1 MNGELQSHHVWNS
14 CLGFYICL
22 SFSANSHV
30 ISSLKTYDTQCG
42 KKSWRK
48 YQLTCYYLNLQLSIT
63 RLDFML
69 FYTSEDL
76 PFGSLLMAF
85 VIVICVYQTKG
96 FFLQNGGCKSPMR
109 LVSIGVELIVSLS
122 GTVRLNSSTCS
133 CIAVKVHC
141 LEWFKDLWLQ
151 VYKQTH
157 GKYIQNNQVAII
169 SSPKAPIQIN
179 LVPADLFFLIN
190 SSGGPWLAFTWFV
203 TLWQKLVRCFFILY
217 LHVTSLEKKSKS

>member
-1 MNGELQSHHVWNS
+1 
-14 CLGFYICL
+14 
-22 SFSANSHV
+22 
-30 ISSLKTYDTQCG
+30 
-42 KKSWRK
+42 
-48 YQLTCYYLNLQLSIT
+48 
-63 RLDFML
+63 ML

-122 GTVRLNSSTCS
+122 GTVRLNSGTCS

-151 VYKQTH
+151 VYQETH

>member
-1 MNGELQSHHVWNS
+1 MH
-14 CLGFYICL
+14 
-22 SFSANSHV
+22 
-30 ISSLKTYDTQCG
+30 
-42 KKSWRK
+42 R
-48 YQLTCYYLNLQLSIT
+48 
-63 RLDFML
+63 
-69 FYTSEDL
+69 
-76 PFGSLLMAF
+76 
-85 VIVICVYQTKG
+85 
-96 FFLQNGGCKSPMR
+96 
-109 LVSIGVELIVSLS
+109 
-122 GTVRLNSSTCS
+122 
-133 CIAVKVHC
+133 AVKVHC

-217 LHVTSLEKKSKS
+217 LHVTSLEKKIKVIRRVIVHWNIHGMFNHISRLFLIGFKTKYVYGSALERRPVFNA

>member
-1 MNGELQSHHVWNS
+1 MILLQKAWQISWMESSRAIMSETVVWDSIFASH
-14 CLGFYICL
+14 
-22 SFSANSHV
+22 
-30 ISSLKTYDTQCG
+30 SLPTHMSYLLWKLMTQCG

-109 LVSIGVELIVSLS
+109 LVSIGVELIVSL
-122 GTVRLNSSTCS
+122 
-133 CIAVKVHC
+133 
-141 LEWFKDLWLQ
+141 LELCD
-151 VYKQTH
+151 
-157 GKYIQNNQVAII
+157 
-169 SSPKAPIQIN
+169 
-179 LVPADLFFLIN
+179 
-190 SSGGPWLAFTWFV
+190 
-203 TLWQKLVRCFFILY
+203 
-217 LHVTSLEKKSKS
+217 